1 MVAVPIKWGAILGI
15 AVGAMG
21 FVFAGTGLHTNPAA
35 TSLVFVGLAIVIN
48 VAVVVVGLG
57 ATAGDSTWG
66 RQVANAAVIGVVGAV
81 LIFASSWLMTVV
93 VFPDYYS
100 EMFDGY
106 RQGFANAGM
115 SQDQIATEMGPIE
128 ASTPVSSALSGA
140 TGSVFT
146 SLLVGA
152 LAGIR
157 LRQK

>member
-1 MVAVPIKWGAILGI
+1 MAVPIKWGVILGI

-21 FVFAGTGLHTNPAA
+21 FVFAGAGLHANPAT
-35 TSLVFVGLAIVIN
+35 TSLVFVALAIVIN
-48 VAVVVVGLG
+48 VVVVILGLG

-81 LIFASSWLMTVV
+81 LIFASSWVMTVV

-100 EMFDGY
+100 EMFEGY
-106 RQGFANAGM
+106 RQGFASSGM
-115 SQDQIATEMGPIE
+115 SPEQVATEMEAIE
-128 ASTPVSSALSGA
+128 ASTPVSSALSGS
-140 TGSVFT
+140 TGAVFT

-157 LRQK
+157 LRRK

>member
-1 MVAVPIKWGAILGI
+1 MAIPMKWGAILGI

-21 FVFAGTGLHTNPAA
+21 FVFAGAGLHTNPATTA
-35 TSLVFVGLAIVIN
+35 MVFVGLAIVIN
-48 VAVVVVGLG
+48 VVVVIVGLR
-57 ATAGDSTWG
+57 ATAGGSSWG
-66 RQVANAAVIGVVGAV
+66 WQLANAAVIGAV
-81 LIFASSWLMTVV
+81 IIFASSWLMTVV

-100 EMFDGY
+100 EMFEGY
-106 RQGFANAGM
+106 RQGFASSGM
-115 SQDQIATEMGPIE
+115 SQEQIATEMRAIE

-140 TGSVFT
+140 TGAVVT

>member
-1 MVAVPIKWGAILGI
+1 MVAVPIKWGVILGI

-21 FVFAGTGLHTNPAA
+21 FVFAGTGLHTNPAT

-48 VAVVVVGLG
+48 VVVVVVGLG

-100 EMFDGY
+100 EMFEGY
-106 RQGFANAGM
+106 RQGFASSGM

-140 TGSVFT
+140 TGAVFT
-146 SLLVGA
+146 SLLVGT